1 MKVEQRADR
10 KGQVMVLPMVAGMEL
25 MWADLLDWMM
35 VEMLVALRDGQSA
48 V

>member
-1 MKVEQRADR
+1 M
-10 KGQVMVLPMVAGMEL
+10 MVLPMAAGMEL

-35 VEMLVALRDGQSA
+35 VEMLVAPKDGQSA